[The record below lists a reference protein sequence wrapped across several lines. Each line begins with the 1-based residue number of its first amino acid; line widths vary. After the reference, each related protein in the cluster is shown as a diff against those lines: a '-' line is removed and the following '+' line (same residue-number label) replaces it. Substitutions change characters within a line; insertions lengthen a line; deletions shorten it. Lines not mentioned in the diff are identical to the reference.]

1 MAEANASVHQAQVRA
16 TMRAATITLARYA
29 AIKATK
35 AELHA
40 QGLKP
45 SHIPH
50 CQIVARANEY
60 LAQHRTELIAEAKA
74 TVERWRVEGVFGKRC
89 ANLSSDAQSAKP

>member
-1 MAEANASVHQAQVRA
+1 MAEAKQSVHQAQVRA
-16 TMRAATITLARYA
+16 TMNAATITLARRA

-40 QGLKP
+40 QGLRP

-50 CQIVARANEY
+50 AAIVARAKTY
-60 LAQHRTELIAEAKA
+60 LIEHREELLAEAKA
-74 TVERWRVEGVFGKRC
+74 TVERWREEGFFGKRC
-89 ANLSSDAQSAKP
+89 AALKTNDQRGKA

>member
-1 MAEANASVHQAQVRA
+1 MNPTTA
-16 TMRAATITLARYA
+16 TLTLARYA

-40 QGLKP
+40 QGLRP

-50 CQIVARANEY
+50 RDIVVLANQY
-60 LAQHRTELIAEAKA
+60 LAEHRAELLAEAKA
-74 TVERWRVEGVFGKRC
+74 TVERWRLEGFFGKRC
-89 ANLSSDAQSAKP
+89 ANLSSDAQRAKA

>member
-16 TMRAATITLARYA
+16 TMSAATITLARRA

-40 QGLKP
+40 QGLRT

-50 CQIVARANEY
+50 SQIVARSKTY
-60 LAQHRTELIAEAKA
+60 LVDHRELIAEASA
-74 TVERWRVEGVFGKRC
+74 TVERWRAEGVFGKR
-89 ANLSSDAQSAKP
+89 AQAAVHKRTEV